1 MLRRWFGRPTMTD
14 IDRAL
19 PAGPRRRRRRR
30 TLVVIASDP
39 RQVTRLRIAETRWR
53 RARVVSLVGETRAGL
68 HRELSRLSGVDVVV
82 DARGSSGSQ
91 QVDAFRACFFH
102 LVRGGAWVALRTP
115 RAVRRREALVDL
127 ARRLAH
133 APRSRDVEETW
144 HEHARATAGVR
155 TTPEVLVVRKR

>member
-14 IDRAL
+14 IDQAL
-19 PAGPRRRRRRR
+19 PAGLRRRRRRR

-39 RQVTRLRIAETRWR
+39 RQVSGLRIAESRWR
-53 RARVVSLVGETRAGL
+53 WARVVPVVGATPAGL

-133 APRSRDVEETW
+133 APRDVEETW
-144 HEHARATAGVR
+144 REHAGATAGVR
-155 TTPEVLVVRKR
+155 TTPE